1 MKIIL
6 KSVVIISL
14 LINLAYSCTNTS
26 ESTVTPETALQHYIN
41 NNDQSFIWELKDSYD
56 HGDLTV
62 YKLLVTSQKWRE
74 YIWRH
79 QLMIIVPD
87 ENDHDGALLFINGGH
102 NDNEIPKWKEQD
114 DFLIQSMSA
123 VALKNKAMVAVLY
136 QVPNQPLYD
145 GLTEDPLISYT
156 LHKYREDKD
165 LTWPLLFPMT
175 KSAVRSLDAIQAF
188 SAEVLEH
195 EISRFVI
202 SGESKRGWTT
212 WLTAAS
218 DSRVE
223 AIAPMVIDMLNMPE
237 SIGYHLTAWGDYSI
251 QIKDYVE
258 LGIAQDLKTTDGQE
272 ITTMI
277 DPFSY
282 RGKLTIPKFIILGTN
297 DEFWP
302 ADVIKHYFYDLPGEN
317 YIYYVANAGHRLGDK
332 KQATRALS
340 AFFGETMKKK
350 KYPACSWDLIEDDG
364 KIILNVEADRDQL
377 IGAVLWTADSDI
389 RDFRDTPFVSRN
401 ISKNNTGLQISVE
414 YPKSGFRAFY
424 VDLVYPDPNGGDYSK
439 STRMFLTDENKLL
452 Q

>member
-1 MKIIL
+1 MRTII
-6 KSVVIISL
+6 KSLVITSL
-14 LINLAYSCTNTS
+14 LIYLTNSCTNTA

-41 NNDQSFIWELKDSYD
+41 NNDQSFSWELKDSYD

-87 ENDHDGALLFINGGH
+87 ENNHDGALLFIDGGH
-102 NDNEIPKWKEQD
+102 NENEIPKWKKHD
-114 DFLIQSMSA
+114 DDIIQSMSE

-188 SAEVLEH
+188 SAGVLEH

-218 DSRVE
+218 DPRVE

-258 LGIAQDLKTTDGQE
+258 LGIAQDLKTIDGQR
-272 ITTMI
+272 ITAMI
-277 DPFSY
+277 DPFAY
-282 RGKLTIPKFIILGTN
+282 REKLTMPKFIILGTN

-302 ADVIKHYFYDLPGEN
+302 VDVIKHYFYDLPGEN
-317 YIYYVANAGHRLGDK
+317 YIHYVPNAGHRLGDK
-332 KQATRALS
+332 RQSTRALS

-350 KYPACSWDLIEDDG
+350 KHPVCKWDLLEDDD
-364 KIILNVEADRDQL
+364 KIILNVEADKDQL
-377 IGAVLWTADSDI
+377 IEAVLWTADSDD
-389 RDFRDTPFVSRN
+389 RDFRNIPFVSKE
-401 ISKNNTGLQISVE
+401 INNLSSDLQINID
-414 YPKSGFRAFY
+414 YPRSGFRAFF
-424 VDLVYPDPNGGDYSK
+424 VELKYPHPGGGIYSK
-439 STRMFLTDENKLL
+439 STRIFLIDENRLL
-452 Q
+452 